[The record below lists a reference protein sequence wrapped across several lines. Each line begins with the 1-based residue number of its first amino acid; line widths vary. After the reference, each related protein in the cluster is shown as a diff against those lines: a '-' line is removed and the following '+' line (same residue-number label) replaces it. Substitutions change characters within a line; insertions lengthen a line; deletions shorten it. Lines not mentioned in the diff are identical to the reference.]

1 MPTAACTKPL
11 VALTL
16 CIQLRACVSVCLC
29 ACARARVC
37 VCHVRFRQ
45 RYPEH
50 RSSSITCYIR
60 ICIFTLVC
68 VHFTQVRWTS
78 CMPAARMPGAAARWP
93 STAIDSTLAP
103 AAAWGMGGGCARS
116 TGFRGRWGSRASPG
130 GGAQL
135 RAALVPCGLRAA
147 SRARAN
153 ACVLHCLWINSVSR
167 NVARACMI
175 PFRPPLC
182 PAGRYPFGGRL
193 LRVVPVM
200 YSWQERPDYGSSCSY
215 APQHYTA
222 PPTVSGY
229 EVL

>member
-1 MPTAACTKPL
+1 M
-11 VALTL
+11 
-16 CIQLRACVSVCLC
+16 CLC
-29 ACARARVC
+29 ACARARAC

-45 RYPEH
+45 RYSGH
-50 RSSSITCYIR
+50 RSSSITCCIR
-60 ICIFTLVC
+60 MCIFTLVC
-68 VHFTQVRWTS
+68 IHFTQVRWTS
-78 CMPAARMPGAAARWP
+78 CMQAARMPGAAARWP

-130 GGAQL
+130 VGAQL

-167 NVARACMI
+167 NVAG
-175 PFRPPLC
+175 
-182 PAGRYPFGGRL
+182 AGYGGSRCTL
-193 LRVVPVM
+193 LAGTRSKAGFFRVVPAM
-200 YSWQERPDYGSSCSY
+200 YSWRDRPDYGSSCSY

-222 PPTVSGY
+222 QPRTRDR
-229 EVL
+229 EWL